1 MSWKESVR
9 LFLPS
14 IRRQRVLRDGMA
26 FILAFLVV
34 GLAAFLSANNLMF
47 LILAAMLGTWVVSG
61 LINRLGLAGL
71 ELDLLLPEHLSA
83 RRKVRAAVRV
93 RNMKLWMPSFSIHLD
108 GAPDSGFHVSLYLPV
123 ISGRGA
129 VEEAVELNFPKRGL
143 QKERS
148 FQFSTSFPFGFSE
161 RREMVTAHHE
171 VVIYPCLEPQPGFE
185 ELFEAVSGDIEAL
198 RRGRGNDF
206 YRIRPYEMFESARH
220 VDWKATAHTGGLQVR
235 EFAQQEDLCVS
246 VFLDLDVPDWS
257 SDWFERAVEC
267 TAFLAARLAPTGI
280 TLHLQTQN
288 FDAIVPHNANVYAVL
303 KYLALVTTERGMPG
317 VVFNDHSSV
326 PIVFTLYPEKA
337 QALGWCRTG
346 GHVIGPSNLS

>member
-1 MSWKESVR
+1 MSWRESVR
-9 LFLPS
+9 VFLPA

-26 FILAFLVV
+26 YALAFLVV
-34 GLAAFLSANNLMF
+34 ALAAFLSANNLMF
-47 LILAAMLGTWVVSG
+47 LILAAMLATWVVSG

-93 RNMKLWMPSFSIHLD
+93 RNLKHWMPSFSIHLD
-108 GAPDSGFHVSLYLPV
+108 GAPDSGFHIALYLPI
-123 ISGRGA
+123 ISGHGS
-129 VEEAVELNFPKRGL
+129 VEEAVELNFPRRGV
-143 QKERS
+143 QKGRS

-171 VVIYPCLEPQPGFE
+171 VIIYPCLDPQPGFE
-185 ELFEAVSGDIEAL
+185 ELFDAVQGDIEAL

-235 EFAQQEDLCVS
+235 EFAQQEDLRVS

-267 TAFLAARLAPTGI
+267 TAFLASRLAPIGI

-288 FDAIVPHNANVYAVL
+288 YDAIVPHNASVYAVL
-303 KYLALVTTERGMPG
+303 KYLALVTTERGRPG
-317 VVFNDHSSV
+317 VAFDDPASV

-337 QALGWCRTG
+337 RALGWCRNG
-346 GHVIGPSNLS
+346 GHMMGPGSFT

>member
-1 MSWKESVR
+1 MSWKQSFR
-9 LFLPS
+9 AFFPS
-14 IRRQRVLRDGMA
+14 IRRQRVLRDGVA
-26 FILAFLVV
+26 YVLAFLIVA
-34 GLAAFLSANNLMF
+34 LAAFLSANNLMF
-47 LILAAMLGTWVVSG
+47 LILAAMLATWIVSG

-71 ELDLLLPEHLSA
+71 ELDLLLPDHLSA

-108 GAPDSGFHVSLYLPV
+108 GAPDSGFNISLYLPI

-129 VEEAVELNFPKRGL
+129 VEETVELNFPRRGM

-148 FQFSTSFPFGFSE
+148 FQFSTNFPFGFSE

-171 VVIYPCLEPQPGFE
+171 VIIYPCLDPQPGFE
-185 ELFEAVSGDIEAL
+185 ELFEAVKGDIEAL
-198 RRGRGNDF
+198 RRGRGSDF

-235 EFAQQEDLCVS
+235 EFAQQEDLRVS

-267 TAFLAARLAPTGI
+267 TAFLASRLAPTGI
-280 TLHLQTQN
+280 TVHLQTQN
-288 FDAIVPHNANVYAVL
+288 YDAIIPHNASIYTAL
-303 KYLALVTTERGMPG
+303 KYLALVNTERGRPG
-317 VVFNDHSSV
+317 VAFEDNASV

-337 QALGWCRTG
+337 RALGWCTAG
-346 GHVIGPSNLS
+346 GHMIGPSHFQ

>member
-1 MSWKESVR
+1 MNWKESLR
-9 LFLPS
+9 IFLPS
-14 IRRQRVLRDGMA
+14 LRRQKVLRDGMA
-26 FILAFLVV
+26 FMVAFLVV
-34 GLAAFLSANNLMF
+34 FLAAFLSANNLMF
-47 LILAAMLGTWVVSG
+47 LILAAMLATLVVSG

-93 RNMKLWMPSFSIHLD
+93 RNLKRWMPSFSIHLD
-108 GAPDSGFHVSLYLPV
+108 GAPDSGFQVSLYMPV

-129 VEEAVELNFPKRGL
+129 VEEAVELNFPKRGI
-143 QKERS
+143 QRERS

-171 VVIYPCLEPQPGFE
+171 VIIYPCLEPQPGFE
-185 ELFEAVSGDIEAL
+185 ELFEAVSGDIESL
-198 RRGRGNDF
+198 RRGRGSDF

-235 EFAQQEDLCVS
+235 EFAQQEDLRVS

-257 SDWFERAVEC
+257 ADWFEKAVEC
-267 TAFLAARLAPTGI
+267 TAFLASRLSPTGI
-280 TLHLQTQN
+280 TFHLQTQN
-288 FDAIVPHNANVYAVL
+288 YDAIVPHNANVYAVL
-303 KYLALVTTERGMPG
+303 KYLALVSTERGAPG
-317 VVFNDHSSV
+317 VAFHDHLSV

-337 QALGWCRTG
+337 RALGWCGTG
-346 GHVIGPSNLS
+346 AHVVGPAELK

>member
-1 MSWKESVR
+1 MSWKESIRV
-9 LFLPS
+9 FLPS
-14 IRRQRVLRDGMA
+14 LRRQRVLRDGMA
-26 FILAFLVV
+26 YMLAFLIVA
-34 GLAAFLSANNLMF
+34 LSAFLSANNLMF
-47 LILAAMLGTWVVSG
+47 LILAAMLATLVVSG

-93 RNMKLWMPSFSIHLD
+93 RNMKRWMPSFSIHLD
-108 GAPDSGFHVSLYLPV
+108 GAPDSGFQVSLYLPV
-123 ISGRGA
+123 ISGRGS
-129 VEEAVELNFPKRGL
+129 VEETVELNFPKRGV
-143 QKERS
+143 QRERS

-171 VVIYPCLEPQPGFE
+171 VIIYPCLDPQPGFE
-185 ELFEAVSGDIEAL
+185 ELFEAVSGEIEAL
-198 RRGRGNDF
+198 RRGQGSDF
-206 YRIRPYEMFESARH
+206 YRIRPYEMLESARH

-235 EFAQQEDLCVS
+235 EFAQHEDLRVS
-246 VFLDLDVPDWS
+246 VYLDLDVPDWS

-267 TAFLAARLAPTGI
+267 TAFLASRLAPTGI

-303 KYLALVTTERGMPG
+303 KYLAVVTTERGSPG

-326 PIVFTLYPEKA
+326 PIVFTLYPEKVR
-337 QALGWCRTG
+337 ALGWCVTG
-346 GHVIGPSNLS
+346 GHVIGPSNLT